1 VRDGRPQFFKNLD
14 VDKQTMK
21 LLYAFRDLK
30 IQMLNEKDGDYY
42 SPGKRY
48 TEKE

>member
-1 VRDGRPQFFKNLD
+1 MRDGRPQFFKQLS